1 MTAYSNVSKHD
12 PHKILGLN
20 HNASKDEIRRA
31 YKRLIQKYHPDK
43 YQSNIS
49 FALKKTKAL
58 NQAYAILSGKIRRQW
73 TVTKRKVK
81 KYVSEYPHLVREWHP
96 TKNGDLTPD
105 NVTHGSG
112 KLIWWVCRRGHE
124 YQRTVHSRTRRVFYM
139 NGQQYYDGAGCTVCK
154 KLTEFEKTKLDFK
167 IWVKKPK
174 SIVGLLL
181 ILYLLSL
188 FIDST

>member
-1 MTAYSNVSKHD
+1 MNVSTHD

-43 YQSNIS
+43 YKSNIS
-49 FALKKTKAL
+49 LALKNTTAL

-73 TVTKRKVK
+73 TTTKRRVK

-139 NGQQYYDGAGCTVCK
+139 NGQQYY
-154 KLTEFEKTKLDFK
+154 
-167 IWVKKPK
+167 
-174 SIVGLLL
+174 
-181 ILYLLSL
+181 LSL
-188 FIDST
+188 IHI